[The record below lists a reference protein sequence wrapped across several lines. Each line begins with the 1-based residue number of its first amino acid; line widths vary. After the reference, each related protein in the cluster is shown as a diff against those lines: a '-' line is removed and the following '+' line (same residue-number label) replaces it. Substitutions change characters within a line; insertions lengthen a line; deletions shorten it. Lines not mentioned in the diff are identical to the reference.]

1 MSGGAGNDGE
11 WSYTYIRS
19 QNKQQGSHKS
29 ENAQSRRQQAP
40 QTHPAG
46 APISINCCSKKL
58 LLDCPGT
65 LGNGWPC

>member
-1 MSGGAGNDGE
+1 MNGGAGNDGE

-29 ENAQSRRQQAP
+29 ENAQSWRQQAP

-46 APISINCCSKKL
+46 DPISLSVFLKKFL
-58 LLDCPGT
+58 
-65 LGNGWPC
+65 